1 MIGRAKVPALDY
13 RGATNFGEASA
24 VLRGLPKATR

>member
-1 MIGRAKVPALDY
+1 VQGMREIASPQ
-13 RGATNFGEASA
+13 EASA